1 MDKRAEW
8 VVWAARQI
16 DAELTPAEISRGV
29 DMWDDA
35 YYELCDFVIDQYT
48 VEDAETLIDS
58 LRFGDIA
65 LMSVALVA
73 DDDVVRDMVIDKL
86 LSRLD
91 RRLGR
96 EYREPAY
103 YFRWFGDSPEDYR
116 SDADPGL

>member
-8 VVWAARQI
+8 VVWATRQI

-58 LRFGDIA
+58 LRLGDIA
-65 LMSVALVA
+65 IMVVALA
-73 DDDVVRDMVIDKL
+73 TDDDDVRDSAIEKL
-86 LSRLD
+86 LNRLD

-96 EYREPAY
+96 ERSEPAY
-103 YFRWFGDSPEDYR
+103 YFRWCGIAEEGRR
-116 SDADPGL
+116 SDAHW